1 MTKLPLLFLLLFP
14 LFASAQDSTIT
25 IPLWMG
31 RMAESDLRLKDHLDT
46 LTQILDQENGMLR
59 RQVDNKDSVIEFNK
73 VEARA
78 IAGLCLSAEDS
89 IRGLYLGEKK
99 RRKGNGL
106 WRDLFIFTTAFAI
119 YLAMKP

>member
-1 MTKLPLLFLLLFP
+1 MTKLIFLILFLP
-14 LFASAQDSTIT
+14 LFASAQDSVVV

-31 RMAESDLRLKDHLDT
+31 RAIESDLRLKDHLDT

-59 RQVDNKDSVIEFNK
+59 RQIANKDSVILFDK

-89 IRGLYLGEKK
+89 IRGLYIGEKK
-99 RRKGNGL
+99 RRKGNGMQ
-106 WRDLFIFTTAFAI
+106 RDFFILLIIIEIWITS
-119 YLAMKP
+119 KH